1 MVDFGL
7 FLHSYL
13 APSMRRTR
21 PLQIVLVDFKKVA
34 TKSAKKLL
42 KSFREIG
49 KVATEFQKVATYAAI
64 FGECL

>member
-1 MVDFGL
+1 MFSNRLMIKVS
-7 FLHSYL
+7 LHVS
-13 APSMRRTR
+13 R

-42 KSFREIG
+42 KSLQEIG
-49 KVATEFQKVATYAAI
+49 KVATEFQKVATYSAI

>member
-1 MVDFGL
+1 M
-7 FLHSYL
+7 
-13 APSMRRTR
+13 
-21 PLQIVLVDFKKVA
+21 LVDFKKVA

-42 KSFREIG
+42 KSFQEIG